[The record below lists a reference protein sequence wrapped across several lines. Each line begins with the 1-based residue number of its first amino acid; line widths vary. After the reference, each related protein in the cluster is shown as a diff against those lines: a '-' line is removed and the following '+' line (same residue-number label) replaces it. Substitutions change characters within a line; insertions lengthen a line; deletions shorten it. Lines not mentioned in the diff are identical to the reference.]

1 MYFDVSFG
9 AHERILCQLKLEVR
23 LASSCHVLVLY
34 PNNPILLFYCY
45 CVYAISSF
53 VFARVRAGAEFW
65 KLETYCSAEMAI
77 LMCIL
82 MFLFGAYERI
92 LCQLK
97 LEVRLASSCHVLM
110 LYPTNSLLLFYC
122 RVVEARFAF

>member
-45 CVYAISSF
+45 CVYAISTF

-65 KLETYCSAEMAI
+65 KLETYCYAEMAI

-82 MFLFGAYERI
+82 MFH
-92 LCQLK
+92 
-97 LEVRLASSCHVLM
+97 LAPMSVNCASLSWKFALRVHVMCWCYTLM
-110 LYPTNSLLLFYC
+110 TLSVTVLLLLYML
-122 RVVEARFAF
+122 